1 MILSILMYWRSTETN
16 KEQNMKSLSVQN
28 VRSAYWYHTTYKKHM
43 PVGDGEGLE
52 KWLGAPEEPDLLPL
66 SSDLL
71 LRSSTLS
78 LDPERALITARGKP
92 RSLEADRGRST
103 SPLDPLRPVRTGVIR
118 LQTWGSKGTKHEHT
132 KSGRRAV
139 REIRHSTYPRRNTA
153 NSVVRLFTR
162 IRRARSE
169 ALSSSN

>member
-1 MILSILMYWRSTETN
+1 MYID
-16 KEQNMKSLSVQN
+16 
-28 VRSAYWYHTTYKKHM
+28 TTQHIKKHM

-78 LDPERALITARGKP
+78 LDPERALIPARGKP

-103 SPLDPLRPVRTGVIR
+103 SPLDPLRPVRTGVTR
-118 LQTWGSKGTKHEHT
+118 LQT
-132 KSGRRAV
+132 
-139 REIRHSTYPRRNTA
+139 
-153 NSVVRLFTR
+153 
-162 IRRARSE
+162 
-169 ALSSSN
+169 